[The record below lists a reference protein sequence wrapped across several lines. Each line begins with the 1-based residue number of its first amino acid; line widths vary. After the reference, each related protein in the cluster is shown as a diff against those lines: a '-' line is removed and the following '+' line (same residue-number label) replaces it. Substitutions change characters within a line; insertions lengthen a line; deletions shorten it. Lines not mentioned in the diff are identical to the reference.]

1 VTLRVRLLLA
11 SATVLGV
18 VVGGALVLLRTQELF
33 LVSQVD
39 SQLDSARP
47 FVEFR
52 RPPGL
57 NNGAPRVE
65 PPEDGDAPISRLFIG
80 VIENGGLGTVLQ
92 GRLVGD
98 IPAVDAG
105 TADAAARAGTPITV
119 GGRDGATRFRVQVV
133 TTDTLG
139 GPAVIALPLDEVD
152 RAVGRMRWALGAG
165 VAVVATMLL
174 VAGWWIERLGLR
186 PVARVTAAA
195 DAIGRGDREHRVSV
209 DNPKTEAGKLATA
222 FNVMLDER
230 DASEEHLRQFIADA
244 SHELR
249 TPLTSIR
256 GYLDLY
262 REGGFRA
269 HGELDDMV
277 RRVSQE
283 SSRMHELVEDLLL
296 LARLDQHRPL
306 RLEPVDV
313 GVLLHDAA
321 TDARVLQPERR
332 IKVEV
337 SGPEPVVVVGDHFRL
352 QQVVGALVANA
363 LMYTDLHAAVRL
375 RCRPRSTAAEITV
388 ADDGPGLA
396 AADAVR
402 VFDRFFRGDRSR
414 ARRTGG
420 SGLGLAIA
428 KSLVEAHG
436 GTIVLHTAPGQGC
449 LFTITLPQGTT
460 PEPAPFEVAGRS

>member
-1 VTLRVRLLLA
+1 VTLRARLLLA
-11 SATVLGV
+11 SITVLGV
-18 VVGGALVLLRTQELF
+18 VVVGALVLLQTQQSYLI
-33 LVSQVD
+33 SQVD
-39 SQLDSARP
+39 KQLDSARQ

-52 RPPGL
+52 RGPGL
-57 NNGAPRVE
+57 GNQVPPVD
-65 PPEDGDAPISRLFIG
+65 PPEDADAPISRLFIG
-80 VIENGGLGTVLQ
+80 VIENGDLVTVLQ
-92 GRLVGD
+92 GQLVD
-98 IPAVDAG
+98 DAPAVDAG
-105 TADAAARAGTPITV
+105 TADDAVRAATPITV
-119 GGRDGATRFRVQVV
+119 GGQSGSTRFRVQVV

-152 RAVGRMRWALGAG
+152 RAVGRLRWALDGG

-174 VAGWWIERLGLR
+174 LAGWWIERLGLR
-186 PVARVTAAA
+186 PVAQVTAAA
-195 DAIGRGDREHRVSV
+195 DAIGQGDRDHRVSV
-209 DNPKTEAGKLATA
+209 DNPRTEAGKLATA

-230 DASEEHLRQFIADA
+230 DASEERLRQFVADA

-269 HGELDDMV
+269 DGELDDMV

-313 GVLLHDAA
+313 GLLLHDAA

-332 IKVEV
+332 IDVEV
-337 SGPEPVVVVGDHFRL
+337 TGPEPVVVVGDHFRL
-352 QQVVGALVANA
+352 QQVVGALVTNA
-363 LMYTDLHAAVRL
+363 LTYTDLHAVVRL
-375 RCRPRSTAAEITV
+375 RCRRTSNAVEITV
-388 ADDGPGLA
+388 ADHGPGLA
-396 AADAVR
+396 AADAAR
-402 VFDRFFRGDRSR
+402 VFDRFFRGDQSR

-428 KSLVEAHG
+428 RSLVEAHG
-436 GTIVLHTAPGQGC
+436 GTIALHTAPGQGC
-449 LFTITLPQGTT
+449 LFTITLPQGTGT
-460 PEPAPFEVAGRS
+460 EPAPFEVAGRS